1 MKMNGIFIPIFY
13 LCNVNKKEN
22 ILLAAL
28 ELLVENGLHATPM
41 SAIAKAANT
50 GMGTIYNYFAN
61 KEALINAIYVDIKQQ
76 EEIVLSAFLS
86 DQPIKT
92 QFEKYYTSVVG
103 FFLKNPLFFKFMEQL
118 QASPI
123 ITNES
128 REVGYKAVE
137 PVMHLLEKGKE
148 ERIVKE
154 IDTNEL
160 LLFIGGAMLSYLR
173 WYFNQAQ
180 GEKNISLQNQLVM
193 VWDAIKE

>member
-1 MKMNGIFIPIFY
+1 M
-13 LCNVNKKEN
+13 
-22 ILLAAL
+22 AAL

-61 KEALINAIYVDIKQQ
+61 KEALINAIYVDIKEQ

-103 FFLKNPLFFKFMEQL
+103 IFLENPLFFKFMEQL

-137 PVMHLLEKGKE
+137 PVIHLLEKGKE

>member
-1 MKMNGIFIPIFY
+1 
-13 LCNVNKKEN
+13 
-22 ILLAAL
+22 
-28 ELLVENGLHATPM
+28 M

-50 GMGTIYNYFAN
+50 GMGTIYNYFTN

-76 EEIVLSAFLS
+76 EEVVLSAFLS

-103 FFLKNPLFFKFMEQL
+103 FFLKNPLYFKFMEQL

-137 PVMHLLEKGKE
+137 PVIHLLEKGKE
-148 ERIVKE
+148 ERIIKE
-154 IDTNEL
+154 IDTHEL

-173 WYFNQAQ
+173 WYFSQAP
-180 GEKNISLQNQLVM
+180 GEKNMSLQNQLVM